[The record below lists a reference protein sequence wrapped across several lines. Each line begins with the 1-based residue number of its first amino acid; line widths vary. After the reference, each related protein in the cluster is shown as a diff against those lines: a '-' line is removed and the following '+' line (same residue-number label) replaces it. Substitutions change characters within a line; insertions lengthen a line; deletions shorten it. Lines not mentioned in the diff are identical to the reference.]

1 MGSLSVG
8 IIVYSHTKQRR
19 FQEMSKIIFGL
30 FVFLICIVAEDL
42 RLQVEKDASLQGFNK
57 LQLRTGRETRAK
69 QERKLNK
76 QKRGR
81 KGKLE
86 RKRKEKT
93 KKRNRKGREKTRKR
107 NRKMEGKVKE
117 KTKRRIR
124 NEKEKRRNRKRK
136 SNKLTRKN

>member
-42 RLQVEKDASLQGFNK
+42 RLQVEEDASLQGFNK
-57 LQLRTGRETRAK
+57 LQVRTGREIRAK
-69 QERKLNK
+69 QNRKLNK

-93 KKRNRKGREKTRKR
+93 KKRNRKMK
-107 NRKMEGKVKE
+107 GKGKE
-117 KTKRRIR
+117 KTK
-124 NEKEKRRNRKRK
+124 K
-136 SNKLTRKN
+136 KNQK

>member
-42 RLQVEKDASLQGFNK
+42 RLQVEEDASLQGFNK
-57 LQLRTGRETRAK
+57 LQVRTGREIRAK
-69 QERKLNK
+69 QNRKLNK

-93 KKRNRKGREKTRKR
+93 KKMKRKG
-107 NRKMEGKVKE
+107 KE

-124 NEKEKRRNRKRK
+124 NEKGKRRNRKRK
-136 SNKLTRKN
+136 SNKL